1 MLISDMAEVHQ
12 ALHAGAVTLHTKIT
26 SRVPQTDEAGKPY
39 LKRYE
44 TTPGRM
50 LLGEC
55 LPQSSK
61 VPFDTVNRLLT
72 KKDVGDVIDEVYRH
86 TGQKETVLFADAI
99 MSLGFRHAFKA
110 GISFGKDDMIIAP
123 DKDKLVDE
131 DPRDS
136 GEGFRAAISGRPDH
150 AAGEV
155 QQGHRRLEPLRR
167 SGREFDDERDQGGP
181 KAPQRAREGH
191 QLDLHDGAFRCA
203 RFAGADQAARRY
215 ARADGQAVG
224 RDHRDADHLELQ
236 GRS

>member
-1 MLISDMAEVHQ
+1 E
-12 ALHAGAVTLHTKIT
+12 AGAVTLHTKII
-26 SRVPQTDEAGKPY
+26 SRVPQTDEQGNQY

-110 GISFGKDDMIIAP
+110 GISFGKDDMIIP
-123 DKDKLVDE
+123 DAKVALVDE
-131 DPRDS
+131 TRGLVKDF
-136 GEGFRAAISGRPDH
+136 E
-150 AAGEV
+150 
-155 QQGHRRLEPLRR
+155 QQY
-167 SGREFDDERDQGGP
+167 Q
-181 KAPQRAREGH
+181 
-191 QLDLHDGAFRCA
+191 DGLIT
-203 RFAGADQAARRY
+203 Q
-215 ARADGQAVG
+215 
-224 RDHRDADHLELQ
+224 
-236 GRS
+236 